1 MLNSKV
7 MNYFFQSFKEE
18 EGRAFAQVKTVDI
31 KNLPFIVPSELIQ
44 SELVSIVDEILKENS
59 EDISSDTTDLQ
70 NKIDRLVYKIYD
82 LTEEEI
88 QFIES
93 K

>member
-1 MLNSKV
+1 MLNSKL

-31 KNLPFIVPSELIQ
+31 KNLPFIVPNELTQ
-44 SELVSIVDEILKENS
+44 SKLTSVVDEILKKKS
-59 EDISSDTTDLQ
+59 DDISSDTTVLE
-70 NKIDRLVYKIYD
+70 KEIDQLVYKLYD

-88 QFIES
+88 KIIET